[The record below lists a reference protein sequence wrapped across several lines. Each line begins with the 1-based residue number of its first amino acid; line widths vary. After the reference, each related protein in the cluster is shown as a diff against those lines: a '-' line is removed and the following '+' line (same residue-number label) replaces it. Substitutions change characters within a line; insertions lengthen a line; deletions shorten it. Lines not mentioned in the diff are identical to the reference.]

1 MQIKIPQD
9 LEAIYL
15 STLDLYITSA
25 YPLSSFHEHLLGNC
39 PLQVGL
45 AEIPDLPSGF
55 SVPLTFASLLLPGAH
70 CTAPV

>member
-9 LEAIYL
+9 LEALDL

-25 YPLSSFHEHLLGNC
+25 YPLSSLHEHLLGSC

-45 AEIPDLPSGF
+45 AEIPALPSRF
-55 SVPLTFASLLLPGAH
+55 SVPLTFSFSSCIAH